1 MKKRVPIAI
10 AAVLT
15 ACGAVATN
23 SNEAESAPQKSAKAK
38 QPPSAGFPH
47 YEQGGMAGCF
57 DPKLSG
63 YARAAAERIGGVPCK
78 QTTSATPAAARAGSD
93 LFAGRWS
100 ADFDGGGGNV
110 TIIPRGPTQSS
121 YWIEMDV
128 ANSEGC
134 AGELSGEGTARNNRL
149 TLRLPIPNDTNQ
161 CVVDFTRQGRNLSIR
176 ADNCHYFSGMSCGFT
191 GTARFVHATETLE
204 PPMD

>member
-1 MKKRVPIAI
+1 MKKRIPLAI

-15 ACGAVATN
+15 ACGAVATT
-23 SNEAESAPQKSAKAK
+23 SNDSAESAPQKSAKAK
-38 QPPSAGFPH
+38 HQPRVGF
-47 YEQGGMAGCF
+47 ERFDKGGMAGCF

-78 QTTSATPAAARAGSD
+78 QEARSTPAAAKGAD
-93 LFAGRWS
+93 PFAGRWS

-110 TIIPRGPTQSS
+110 TIIRRSPTESS

-128 ANSEGC
+128 ANEQGC
-134 AGELSGEGTARNNRL
+134 AGELSGEGTARSNRL
-149 TLRLPIPNDTNQ
+149 TLRVPVPDDSNQ
-161 CVVDFTRQGRNLSIR
+161 CVVDFTRQGGRLSIK
-176 ADNCHYFSGMSCGFT
+176 ADYCHHFSGMSCGFT
-191 GTARFVHATETLE
+191 GTASFTDATETLE